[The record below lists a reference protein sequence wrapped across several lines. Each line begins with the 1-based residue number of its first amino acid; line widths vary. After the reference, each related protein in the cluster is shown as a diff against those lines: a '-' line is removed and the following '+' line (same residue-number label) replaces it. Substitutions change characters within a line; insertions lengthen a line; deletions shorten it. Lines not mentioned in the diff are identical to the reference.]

1 MIGIVGNNAE
11 KYTWTEI
18 IVLFHIVG
26 NNAEKWLELKA
37 TTPIIFLG
45 CGNNAE
51 TFLALSATTRNNYYN
66 VD

>member
-1 MIGIVGNNAE
+1 
-11 KYTWTEI
+11 
-18 IVLFHIVG
+18 
-26 NNAEKWLELKA
+26 LELKA
-37 TTPIIFLG
+37 TTPIIFLR